1 MSVPKKRKTSSSIKQ
16 QRSHHSLKKQ
26 TLNSCSKCGQA
37 VMPHTACSFC
47 GNYKGRVVLKIKDK
61 AKNKK

>member
-1 MSVPKKRKTSSSIKQ
+1 MSVPKKRKTSSSTRQ

-26 TLNSCSKCGQA
+26 TLNSCPKCGQA

-61 AKNKK
+61 VKK